1 MKKTLNNKKRDP
13 GEGGSQTPGSGSNHN
28 YYTRKAGHMTRR
40 DNQKKYR
47 TLLTTAAI
55 LTAAGIVCIGAAA
68 VETPEEQPEIFEPIP
83 IIEEPIYKEVIKTES
98 ESVQDPA
105 AAAGVTGTEAALQYD
120 SVDFVALPVDMT
132 EEDQKIVFDICQ
144 EYNIAFPLVMAIIE
158 HESQFDAMARSS
170 TGDSGYMQ
178 INDCNISS
186 LYDAGFHDL
195 FLLEDNVGA
204 GVYMLRDLFNRYP
217 GETTFV
223 LMAYNAGEKGAK
235 DMIAAGITE
244 TEYSTEIESRAKEFS
259 GYIDAA
265 LK

>member
-1 MKKTLNNKKRDP
+1 
-13 GEGGSQTPGSGSNHN
+13 
-28 YYTRKAGHMTRR
+28 MTRR
-40 DNQKKYR
+40 YR
-47 TLLTTAAI
+47 KANSIIILLTAI
-55 LTAAGIVCIGAAA
+55 TAAGGILCFAMVCGQGQQAKAKEE
-68 VETPEEQPEIFEPIP
+68 VEAIFEPIP
-83 IIEEPIYKEVIKTES
+83 QTDSFNNIEDIQI
-98 ESVQDPA
+98 QDEEIQDETLIQGA
-105 AAAGVTGTEAALQYD
+105 GRAAGIDITD
-120 SVDFVALPVDMT
+120 SIEFVALPVDMSA
-132 EEDQKIVFDICQ
+132 EDQGIVYDICRQ
-144 EYNIAFPLVMAIIE
+144 YNIAFPLVMAMIE
-158 HESQFDAMARSS
+158 HESQFDRLARST

-178 INDCNISS
+178 INDCNVSS

-259 GYIDAA
+259 RYIDAA

>member
-1 MKKTLNNKKRDP
+1 
-13 GEGGSQTPGSGSNHN
+13 
-28 YYTRKAGHMTRR
+28 MTRR
-40 DNQKKYR
+40 DYQKRYR
-47 TLLTTAAI
+47 KLLTTAAI
-55 LTAAGIVCIGAAA
+55 LSAAGIVCIGAAA
-68 VETPEEQPEIFEPIP
+68 VETPGEQQPDIFEPIP
-83 IIEEPIYKEVIKTES
+83 TIEEPIYKEVIKTES

-105 AAAGVTGTEAALQYD
+105 AAAGVKETETALQYD

-144 EYNIAFPLVMAIIE
+144 EYDIAFPLVMAIIE
-158 HESQFDAMARSS
+158 HESQFDALARSS

-178 INDCNISS
+178 INDCNVSS

-259 GYIDAA
+259 RYIDAA